1 MELRPELTPPTLD
14 EALVARLAR
23 LADRLDGSPSGRHD
37 DLLVEFNR
45 LAGTALAHED
55 FQGIYKVEDAEDWV
69 REVLYQ
75 RFIMR
80 VPDLSRAEMV
90 EIVSRV
96 LTGRDDH
103 DFYLDLF
110 LVNCRHPLE
119 SDLIFHPNSVPELPR
134 DREPTA
140 EEIVDYDLSWEP
152 RVVAMQVAQRSGG
165 ESVGYYIYKLQAP
178 GTPPTQVVT
187 SLDTVY
193 EKGAVLAVALKGVR
207 LEDGSVVET
216 SFEFRAYSCGKLLG
230 PTDQPVGSRIR

>member
-1 MELRPELTPPTLD
+1 MELRPELTLPTLD

-23 LADRLDGSPSGRHD
+23 LADRLDGSPPGRHD

-45 LAGTALAHED
+45 LAGTALALED

-75 RFIMR
+75 RFIRR
-80 VPDLSRAEMV
+80 VPDLSRTEMV

-110 LVNCRHPLE
+110 LVNCRHP
-119 SDLIFHPNSVPELPR
+119 SDLIFDPKSVPELPQ

-140 EEIVDYDLSWEP
+140 EEIVDCDLGWEP
-152 RVVAMQVAQRSGG
+152 RVVAMQIAQRSGG

-187 SLDTVY
+187 PLNTVY

-207 LEDGSVVET
+207 LEDGSVVTT
-216 SFEFRAYSCGKLLG
+216 SFEFRAFSCGKLLG
-230 PTDQPVGSRIR
+230 STDQPVGSRIR